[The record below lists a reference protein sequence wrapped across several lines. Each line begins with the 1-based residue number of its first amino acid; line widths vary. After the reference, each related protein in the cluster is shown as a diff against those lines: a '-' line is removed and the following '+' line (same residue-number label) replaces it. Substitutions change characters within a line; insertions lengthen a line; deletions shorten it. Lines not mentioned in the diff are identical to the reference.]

1 MNETIGQKGGHND
14 LKRRMIITKKQL
26 AKLKA
31 YQEEKELKELED
43 KVKKQQALT
52 FLKIAPIII
61 TGTVLKTLS
70 GYEHKEATS
79 PLILPTSSTE
89 NYKKQSFLT
98 PDKNNNIIEVEIKTS
113 EHTKERV
120 NVNSTNIE
128 NLVTKHQPKKRKTTP
143 VEVIEIDQTK
153 IPVKETTK
161 EDVLD
166 LDKLK
171 NKEIVSQYEEKLK
184 EARSNLKDLIYEYNI
199 IEKSFQNTKSTKELE
214 ELLNRLNELIKK
226 LDELK
231 SKLSLDINDKYDLNY
246 IKELATIYIDSFNNK
261 EIIDEIK
268 DSKLYISISEKVS
281 ELKKE
286 ESLLTLRLEEK
297 KDALQ
302 VSESDI
308 DDLKD
313 KYDNYRNFND
323 ELARF
328 REKQE
333 LLVRKALEDVQNC
346 VTTQQRAA
354 VTTRALNNQARNLRR
369 NLRRQLLRPGARGAR
384 RMNALAMA
392 YIRAMQRMMRP
403 QTVVEEYQTVEIADY
418 SKDIEYSITELEK
431 SLSSLKSTTLEI
443 KDTIKMIET
452 DYKDFLDNK
461 EVQELLANLEEVY
474 ASVKEKEEDLIRIKE
489 EQEKN
494 LALQKSAYVKRRE
507 Y

>member
-14 LKRRMIITKKQL
+14 QKRRLIITKKQL

-31 YQEEKELKELED
+31 YQEEQELKELED

-79 PLILPTSSTE
+79 PLILPTSSEE

-113 EHTKERV
+113 EYTKERV

-128 NLVTKHQPKKRKTTP
+128 KLVTKHQPKKRKTTP
-143 VEVIEIDQTK
+143 VEVIEIGQTK

-346 VTTQQRAA
+346 VTTQQRVA

-384 RMNALAMA
+384 RMTAIAGA
-392 YIRAMQRMMRP
+392 YLRTMQNIIRP
-403 QTVVEEYQTVEIADY
+403 QQVVEHYQDVEIADY
-418 SKDIEYSITELEK
+418 SKDIEYSINEIDK
-431 SLSSLKSTTLEI
+431 SLASLKTTSIEL

-452 DYKDFLDNK
+452 DYKDFLDSK
-461 EVQELLANLEEVY
+461 EVKELLANLEEVY
-474 ASVKEKEEDLIRIKE
+474 DSLKEKEEDLIRIKE

-494 LALQKSAYVKRRE
+494 LAMQKSAYVKRRE
-507 Y
+507 